1 MLNTLKAI
9 KEILLTKNIYEGGIA
24 FLGDKNADRLDKV
37 YIESRYITKNNEI
50 LFITGESPFYVR
62 ELITGKKIPV
72 IYMDRQ
78 KQYEFPYRRNPKF
91 NVSRKNLPDYCII
104 FDKWI
109 NRFNICYNLN
119 LYSLEKVN
127 RTLFTYKKEDNK
139 LFKEKGIHT
148 VDAIINECL
157 SYTNKLKKQREEIE
171 NEQEQN
177 EKIKKVLIEKYLN
190 NKVQN

>member
-9 KEILLTKNIYEGGIA
+9 KEILLTKNIYEGGIG

-91 NVSRKNLPDYCII
+91 NVS
-104 FDKWI
+104 
-109 NRFNICYNLN
+109 
-119 LYSLEKVN
+119 
-127 RTLFTYKKEDNK
+127 KK
-139 LFKEKGIHT
+139 T
-148 VDAIINECL
+148 CL
-157 SYTNKLKKQREEIE
+157 ITA
-171 NEQEQN
+171 
-177 EKIKKVLIEKYLN
+177 
-190 NKVQN
+190 

>member
-1 MLNTLKAI
+1 M
-9 KEILLTKNIYEGGIA
+9 
-24 FLGDKNADRLDKV
+24 
-37 YIESRYITKNNEI
+37 
-50 LFITGESPFYVR
+50 
-62 ELITGKKIPV
+62 
-72 IYMDRQ
+72 
-78 KQYEFPYRRNPKF
+78 
-91 NVSRKNLPDYCII
+91 PDYCII

-119 LYSLEKVN
+119 HYSLEKVN
-127 RTLFTYKKEDNK
+127 KTLFTYKKEDNK
-139 LFKEKGIHT
+139 LFKEKAIHT